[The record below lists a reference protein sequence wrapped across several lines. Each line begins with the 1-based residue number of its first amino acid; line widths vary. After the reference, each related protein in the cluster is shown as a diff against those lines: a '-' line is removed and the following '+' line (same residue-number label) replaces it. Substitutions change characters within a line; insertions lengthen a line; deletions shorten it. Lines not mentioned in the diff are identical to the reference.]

1 MLASHALKTVF
12 EKKVFF
18 LRTLCVIRTEVPQWV
33 QQNTSDTHVQ
43 ITDSKGVFI
52 TL

>member
-18 LRTLCVIRTEVPQWV
+18 LRTLCVIRTQWV

>member
-12 EKKVFF
+12 EKKKFFFF
-18 LRTLCVIRTEVPQWV
+18 LRTLCVIRTQWV